1 MISRWAGLAICLF
14 FAIATLFVGT
24 GCDPCSSCS
33 TTTTRKTAT
42 PSFTPT
48 FTIVPSRTP
57 TATATATATR
67 TATATATA
75 TATLTATP
83 TATPTMIMGTVEG
96 GTSPISGASVTL
108 YAAGNAYAANATVL
122 ASTTSDS
129 SGDFTMTY
137 SDPATTTGLYVVALG
152 GSVIPDNKKAPG
164 NKAAVVAGNSAIG
177 LMGLVGISNAAPPS
191 IIVNELTTV
200 AAEWTL
206 AQFTD
211 ATGQIIG
218 APSSNAIG
226 FGNSI
231 AQSQANLADITTGM
245 PAIFWSN
252 SGATEAS
259 CTGGSPPVNC
269 DGLERMNTIA
279 NILASC
285 VQSLSSSSAAC
296 TTLFANTAGTTTLQ
310 AAHVMATD
318 PVANVANLFML
329 QSESP
334 PFTPNLGAAPDGWE
348 IALNLDPGGVLD
360 GSNFLAIDAAGDV
373 WVPNIDGDSVT
384 EISAIGALIGNFAPA
399 AANFDGSDNLA
410 IDAVGNVWV
419 GNFEGASVSELLAGC
434 STLSCTGLN
443 FTPAGANFSEPQGL
457 AIDTSGNVW
466 VANVANSTMTKLTS
480 AGALIGNFAPAGAD
494 LDGLRAAV
502 SEALGTA
509 IEFFPVAED
518 DGAQDGDGGPAAERG
533 GIPTA
538 AGDPQT
544 GGPSANG
551 QGNGAAAGVVSAPSD
566 ADPTRAT
573 YLAKTP
579 VR

>member
-48 FTIVPSRTP
+48 FTIAPSRTP
-57 TATATATATR
+57 TATATATAT
-67 TATATATA
+67 ATR
-75 TATLTATP
+75 TATP

-191 IIVNELTTV
+191 VVVNELTTV
-200 AAEWTL
+200 AAEWAL

-245 PAIFWSN
+245 PAIFWSTD
-252 SGATEAS
+252 GVTEAS
-259 CTGGSPPVNC
+259 CTGG
-269 DGLERMNTIA
+269 
-279 NILASC
+279 
-285 VQSLSSSSAAC
+285 
-296 TTLFANTAGTTTLQ
+296 
-310 AAHVMATD
+310 
-318 PVANVANLFML
+318 
-329 QSESP
+329 
-334 PFTPNLGAAPDGWE
+334 
-348 IALNLDPGGVLD
+348 
-360 GSNFLAIDAAGDV
+360 
-373 WVPNIDGDSVT
+373 
-384 EISAIGALIGNFAPA
+384 
-399 AANFDGSDNLA
+399 
-410 IDAVGNVWV
+410 
-419 GNFEGASVSELLAGC
+419 
-434 STLSCTGLN
+434 
-443 FTPAGANFSEPQGL
+443 
-457 AIDTSGNVW
+457 
-466 VANVANSTMTKLTS
+466 
-480 AGALIGNFAPAGAD
+480 
-494 LDGLRAAV
+494 
-502 SEALGTA
+502 
-509 IEFFPVAED
+509 
-518 DGAQDGDGGPAAERG
+518 
-533 GIPTA
+533 
-538 AGDPQT
+538 
-544 GGPSANG
+544 
-551 QGNGAAAGVVSAPSD
+551 
-566 ADPTRAT
+566 
-573 YLAKTP
+573 
-579 VR
+579 